1 MCDAYLIVWT
11 CVVYA
16 LASVYVFAFAAGYH
30 NAWVCC
36 ILYVS
41 VAVALGFQIASSCAL
56 AYVNVGAALFALMQF
71 TWCAGVLNY
80 LREVCI

>member
-1 MCDAYLIVWT
+1 MCDAHLIVWT
-11 CVVYA
+11 CVAYA
-16 LASVYVFAFAAGYH
+16 LAAGYVFAFAAGYR
-30 NAWVCC
+30 NLCLCC
-36 ILYVS
+36 VLYVS